1 VTKEWSAYLL
11 ECRGARMAIG
21 GLLLSDDLLRKIASL
36 SEAKKVFAT
45 MRDAI
50 DFS

>member
-1 VTKEWSAYLL
+1 
-11 ECRGARMAIG
+11 MAIG